1 MRRNLFVV
9 VLIPCIL
16 AFVLLILVIM
26 DKQHAAKK
34 AAYSET
40 EISETNGL
48 VNPTESGDS
57 KTTTTEGSSAAA
69 DPTTNAKP
77 TNTTASTT
85 TKDPTTATKAPTATT
100 STSTTSTPKPTST
113 STQTQTGAPVTST
126 QSSSNSATESQQDK
140 TSTPTKSIETD
151 ETETE
156 TETGPVPYGEY
167 DGLYTQKGDDYTLIA
182 DKNSKYFI
190 FINNKDNTSRKTE
203 FTYHSKYAQSVNEFY
218 GPILGYKNKIFV
230 FISQNNIVASNGISE
245 TILVTLE
252 DASLTKDIRI
262 NTLIQSDNRI
272 LLEIDGALYIL
283 DCRSLSVEVHKG
295 SYSVDFFVLF
305 TDDYLCFSS
314 RRQIPAGSFYNY
326 LYAVKDGKVVLFGSI
341 GEIDDYVL
349 DKDVVYIQSQE
360 MLLQINLKTFELTSS
375 YKINRERTLY
385 FPVYG
390 SSVIKG
396 LSEIRYINYNND
408 SEPVKSISLPDFLKA
423 ECYYGSPYAV
433 SQFSLYMSDGEMS
446 GRLPE
451 GPFGSFAAID
461 LAAYPLND
469 NKFLMH
475 STVKEK
481 LYSGATCMGE
491 GEIFLLERIETKNN
505 NSVPFEMIYAWI
517 PIEGESRAYQMY
529 IYVPAGD
536 DYAVWL
542 KMIEQ
547 LLQVN

>member
-57 KTTTTEGSSAAA
+57 KPTTTEGSSVAT
-69 DPTTNAKP
+69 DPTTDAEPNNTAP
-77 TNTTASTT
+77 NTT
-85 TKDPTTATKAPTATT
+85 KEPTATKAPTATT
-100 STSTTSTPKPTST
+100 STSTTSKSTPKPT
-113 STQTQTGAPVTST
+113 STQTQTGKPATST
-126 QSSSNSATESQQDK
+126 QSSSNGATESQQDK
-140 TSTPTKSIETD
+140 TSTTTKSIETD
-151 ETETE
+151 ETE

-203 FTYHSKYAQSVNEFY
+203 FTYHSKSVNEFY

-230 FISQNNIVASNGISE
+230 FIAQNNIVASNGISE

-272 LLEIDGALYIL
+272 LLEIEGALYII

-326 LYAVKDGKVVLFGSI
+326 LYAVKDGKAVLFGSI

-349 DKDVVYIQSQE
+349 DKDIVYIQSQE
-360 MLLQINLKTFELTSS
+360 MLIQINLKTFELTSS
-375 YKINRERTLY
+375 YQIDRERTLY

-390 SSVIKG
+390 SSIIKG

-408 SEPVKSISLPDFLKA
+408 KEPMQTITLPDFLKA

-433 SQFSLYMSDGEMS
+433 SQFSLYMSDVAMS
-446 GRLPE
+446 GRLPD

-461 LAAYPLND
+461 LAAYPLYD

>member
-57 KTTTTEGSSAAA
+57 KPTTTEGSSVAT
-69 DPTTNAKP
+69 DPTTDAEPNNTAP
-77 TNTTASTT
+77 NTT
-85 TKDPTTATKAPTATT
+85 KEPTATKAPTATT
-100 STSTTSTPKPTST
+100 STSTTSKSTPKPT
-113 STQTQTGAPVTST
+113 STQTQTGKPATST
-126 QSSSNSATESQQDK
+126 QSSSNGATESQQDK
-140 TSTPTKSIETD
+140 TSTTTKSIETD
-151 ETETE
+151 ETE

-230 FISQNNIVASNGISE
+230 FIAQNNIVASNGISE

-272 LLEIDGALYIL
+272 LLEIEGALYII

-326 LYAVKDGKVVLFGSI
+326 LYAVKDGKAVLFGSI

-349 DKDVVYIQSQE
+349 DKDIVYIQSQE
-360 MLLQINLKTFELTSS
+360 MLIQINLKTFELTSS
-375 YKINRERTLY
+375 YQIDRERTLY

-390 SSVIKG
+390 SSIIKG

-408 SEPVKSISLPDFLKA
+408 KEPMQTITLPDFLKA

-433 SQFSLYMSDGEMS
+433 SQFSLYMSDVAMS
-446 GRLPE
+446 GRLPD

-461 LAAYPLND
+461 LAAYPLYD

>member
-57 KTTTTEGSSAAA
+57 KPTTTEGSSVAT
-69 DPTTNAKP
+69 DPTTDAEPNNTAP
-77 TNTTASTT
+77 NTT
-85 TKDPTTATKAPTATT
+85 KEPTATKAPTATT
-100 STSTTSTPKPTST
+100 STSTTSKSTPKPT
-113 STQTQTGAPVTST
+113 STQTQTGKPATST
-126 QSSSNSATESQQDK
+126 QSSSNGATESQQDK
-140 TSTPTKSIETD
+140 TSTTTKSIETD
-151 ETETE
+151 ETE

-230 FISQNNIVASNGISE
+230 FIAQNNIVASNGISE

-326 LYAVKDGKVVLFGSI
+326 LYAVKDGKAVLFGSI

-349 DKDVVYIQSQE
+349 DKDIVYIQSQE
-360 MLLQINLKTFELTSS
+360 MLIQINLKTFELTSS
-375 YKINRERTLY
+375 YQIDRERTLY

-390 SSVIKG
+390 SSIIKG

-408 SEPVKSISLPDFLKA
+408 KEPMQTITLPDFLKA

-433 SQFSLYMSDGEMS
+433 SQFSLYMSDVAMS
-446 GRLPE
+446 GRLPD

-461 LAAYPLND
+461 LAAYPLYD

>member
-57 KTTTTEGSSAAA
+57 KPTTTEGSSVAT
-69 DPTTNAKP
+69 DPTTDAEPNNTAP
-77 TNTTASTT
+77 NTT
-85 TKDPTTATKAPTATT
+85 KEPTATKAPTATT
-100 STSTTSTPKPTST
+100 STSTTSKSTPKPT
-113 STQTQTGAPVTST
+113 STQTQTGKPATST
-126 QSSSNSATESQQDK
+126 QSSSNGATESQQDK
-140 TSTPTKSIETD
+140 TSTTTKSIETD
-151 ETETE
+151 ETE

-230 FISQNNIVASNGISE
+230 FIAQNNIVASNGISE

-272 LLEIDGALYIL
+272 LLEIEGALYII

-326 LYAVKDGKVVLFGSI
+326 LYAVKDGKVILFGSI
-341 GEIDDYVL
+341 GEIDDYAL
-349 DKDVVYIQSQE
+349 DKDIVYIQSQE
-360 MLLQINLKTFELTSS
+360 MLIQINGYPF
-375 YKINRERTLY
+375 
-385 FPVYG
+385 
-390 SSVIKG
+390 
-396 LSEIRYINYNND
+396 D
-408 SEPVKSISLPDFLKA
+408 S
-423 ECYYGSPYAV
+423 G
-433 SQFSLYMSDGEMS
+433 
-446 GRLPE
+446 
-451 GPFGSFAAID
+451 
-461 LAAYPLND
+461 
-469 NKFLMH
+469 
-475 STVKEK
+475 
-481 LYSGATCMGE
+481 
-491 GEIFLLERIETKNN
+491 
-505 NSVPFEMIYAWI
+505 
-517 PIEGESRAYQMY
+517 
-529 IYVPAGD
+529 
-536 DYAVWL
+536 
-542 KMIEQ
+542 
-547 LLQVN
+547 

>member
-48 VNPTESGDS
+48 VNPTESGNS
-57 KTTTTEGSSAAA
+57 KPTTTEGSSAAT
-69 DPTTNAKP
+69 DPTTDAEPN
-77 TNTTASTT
+77 NTAPTT
-85 TKDPTTATKAPTATT
+85 TKEPTATKAPTVTT
-100 STSTTSTPKPTST
+100 STSTTSTLKPTSAP
-113 STQTQTGAPVTST
+113 TQTQTLATSAK
-126 QSSSNSATESQQDK
+126 SSSNGATESQQDK
-140 TSTPTKSIETD
+140 TSTTAKSTETD
-151 ETETE
+151 KTETE
-156 TETGPVPYGEY
+156 PVTHGEY
-167 DGLYTQKGDDYTLIA
+167 DELYTQKGDDYTLIA
-182 DKNSKYFI
+182 DKNSEYFI
-190 FINNKDNTSRKTE
+190 FINNEDNTGRKTE

-252 DASLTKDIRI
+252 DASLTKDIHI

-272 LLEIDGALYIL
+272 LLEIEGALYIL

-326 LYAVKDGKVVLFGSI
+326 LYAVKDGKVILFGSI
-341 GEIDDYVL
+341 GEIDDYAL
-349 DKDVVYIQSQE
+349 DKDVVYVQSQE
-360 MLLQINLKTFELTSS
+360 MLIQINLENFELTSS
-375 YKINRERTLY
+375 YKIDRERTLY

-408 SEPVKSISLPDFLKA
+408 SEPVNSISLPDFLKA

-446 GRLPE
+446 GRLPD

-461 LAAYPLND
+461 LAAYPLYD

-517 PIEGESRAYQMY
+517 PIKGESRAYQMY
-529 IYVPAGD
+529 IYVPSGD

-542 KMIEQ
+542 KMMEQ

>member
-48 VNPTESGDS
+48 ENPIESGDS
-57 KTTTTEGSSAAA
+57 KPTTTEGSSVAT
-69 DPTTNAKP
+69 DPTTDAEPN
-77 TNTTASTT
+77 NTAPTT
-85 TKDPTTATKAPTATT
+85 TKEPTATKAPTATT
-100 STSTTSTPKPTST
+100 ITTTSTTSTPKPTSAP
-113 STQTQTGAPVTST
+113 TQTQTLATST
-126 QSSSNSATESQQDK
+126 KSSSNGATESQQDK
-140 TSTPTKSIETD
+140 TSTAAKSTETD
-151 ETETE
+151 KTETE
-156 TETGPVPYGEY
+156 PVTHGQY
-167 DGLYTQKGDDYTLIA
+167 DELYTQEGDDYTLIA

-218 GPILGYKNKIFV
+218 GPILGYKNKLFV
-230 FISQNNIVASNGISE
+230 FIAQNNIVASNGISE
-245 TILVTLE
+245 TILITLD
-252 DASLTKDIRI
+252 DASLSKDIHI

-326 LYAVKDGKVVLFGSI
+326 LYAVKDGKVILFGSI
-341 GEIDDYVL
+341 GEIDDYAL

-360 MLLQINLKTFELTSS
+360 MLLQINLKTFELESS
-375 YKINRERTLY
+375 YKIDRERTLY

-408 SEPVKSISLPDFLKA
+408 SEPVQSITLPDFLKA

-461 LAAYPLND
+461 LAAYPLYD

-517 PIEGESRAYQMY
+517 PIKGESRAYQMY
-529 IYVPAGD
+529 VYVPSGD
-536 DYAVWL
+536 DYAIWL

>member
-48 VNPTESGDS
+48 ENPIESGDS
-57 KTTTTEGSSAAA
+57 KPTTTEGSSVAT
-69 DPTTNAKP
+69 DPTTDAEPN
-77 TNTTASTT
+77 NTAPTT
-85 TKDPTTATKAPTATT
+85 TKEPTATKAPTATT
-100 STSTTSTPKPTST
+100 STSTASTSTPKPTSAP
-113 STQTQTGAPVTST
+113 TQTQALATST
-126 QSSSNSATESQQDK
+126 KSSSNGATESQQDK
-140 TSTPTKSIETD
+140 TSTTAKSTETD
-151 ETETE
+151 KTETE
-156 TETGPVPYGEY
+156 PVTHGEY
-167 DGLYTQKGDDYTLIA
+167 DELYTQKGDDYTLIA
-182 DKNSKYFI
+182 DKNSEYFI
-190 FINNKDNTSRKTE
+190 FINNEDNTGRKTE

-252 DASLTKDIRI
+252 DASLTKDIHI

-272 LLEIDGALYIL
+272 LLEIEGALYIL

-326 LYAVKDGKVVLFGSI
+326 LYAVKDGKVILFGSI
-341 GEIDDYVL
+341 GEIDDYAL

-375 YKINRERTLY
+375 YKINGERTLY

-408 SEPVKSISLPDFLKA
+408 SEPVQSITLPDFLKA

-433 SQFSLYMSDGEMS
+433 SQFSLYMSDVSMS
-446 GRLPE
+446 ERLPD

-481 LYSGATCMGE
+481 LYSGATYMGE

-517 PIEGESRAYQMY
+517 PIKGESRAYQMY

-536 DYAVWL
+536 DYAVWM
-542 KMIEQ
+542 KMVEQ